1 MTSIWWSG
9 RGRQQADLA
18 LLVQPPGPA
27 DVAEE
32 RLAVLAELDLLAEPE
47 GLDGRVPAD
56 PGALPPPEQEL
67 QRRQV
72 RMNRHGGSVCSVV
85 FRQRRR
91 PGTPARPRRRTRP

>member
-72 RMNRHGGSVCSVV
+72 RMNRHGGSIVS
-85 FRQRRR
+85 RR